1 MQPAVQIFT
10 SGWEGGVVTGD
21 VLGSY
26 PSEVCM
32 TVIFKEKLGW
42 GRNYCK
48 NETIID
54 FYTRYT
60 KMGYAGN
67 KEPQFIMPSAIAVKE
82 TAKVV
87 KHAFVKISISG
98 LWIENH
104 QSYLCCHPRWVMRG
118 EPPGAWRILIFTL
131 GTRP

>member
-1 MQPAVQIFT
+1 MDDFDGRERCATGSADIYIWV
-10 SGWEGGVVTGD
+10 GGGVVTGD
-21 VLGSY
+21 VLSSY

-32 TVIFKEKLGW
+32 TVIFKEKLGR

-87 KHAFVKISISG
+87 KHAFFLSKYLFWALRLRIIS
-98 LWIENH
+98 
-104 QSYLCCHPRWVMRG
+104 
-118 EPPGAWRILIFTL
+118 LICVVIQ
-131 GTRP
+131 GG